1 MDDPKVIN
9 LSDSIDKTIEGVNKF
24 YALIDIA
31 RVNEEKLNNKF
42 YRNFL
47 GFSLCCLKKWYKNNI
62 YINEKI
68 NEINQTKEEINQ
80 ILIKIR
86 DNYMEENISTTLNI
100 RSQITCEIAL
110 FIIISIF
117 HYLAMTEVEGLLFSL
132 FGEIKKIITFWAKDK
147 YTTNKTFYDFL
158 KNSTLNDTAQINFNY
173 LLSILSPFLIKNNR
187 LFKSY
192 LFSILLI
199 FICFLICW
207 SVNFLDEEQ
216 LKENTPYDSKTIILL
231 IIIYIILYLFAS
243 LISLIPHKIIITNK
257 NFTWGYLFLINLSL
271 TLGVIFKNIINYCN
285 EISSILT
292 CGIIFLCSS
301 FIFLISGSLIGYCMK
316 KYNNDNNNDLRN
328 YNNGFENNPKNINI
342 FHYDKK
348 LLDAPIN
355 NSEEIVEIIN
365 NKINLFSEGKKF
377 YASDYYFWYLT
388 ISFDEFIF
396 IIKIKS
402 FCSFLS

>member
-1 MDDPKVIN
+1 
-9 LSDSIDKTIEGVNKF
+9 
-24 YALIDIA
+24 
-31 RVNEEKLNNKF
+31 
-42 YRNFL
+42 
-47 GFSLCCLKKWYKNNI
+47 
-62 YINEKI
+62 
-68 NEINQTKEEINQ
+68 
-80 ILIKIR
+80 
-86 DNYMEENISTTLNI
+86 MEENISTTLNI
-100 RSQITCEIAL
+100 LSQITCEIAL

-377 YASDYYFWYLT
+377 YASDYYF
-388 ISFDEFIF
+388 
-396 IIKIKS
+396 
-402 FCSFLS
+402 